1 LNSEKKAWVKVIE
14 TQTGTILAACDEELL
29 GKKLKMGE
37 LDIEISP
44 KFYKEH
50 LVDREEHLVD
60 RETLIKLLQTADVL
74 NLVGNFVV
82 SLAENLGLIHSSA
95 KIFFIDANGDKIP
108 HAQMY
113 KFEIGRE

>member
-1 LNSEKKAWVKVIE
+1 MNSEKKAWVKVIE

-44 KFYKEH
+44 KFYK
-50 LVDREEHLVD
+50 EHLVD

>member
-1 LNSEKKAWVKVIE
+1 MNSEKKAWVKVIE

-50 LVDREEHLVD
+50 LVDRD
-60 RETLIKLLQTADVL
+60 TLIKLLRTADVL
-74 NLVGNFVV
+74 NLVGDFVV